1 MPENKTAEVPAEEK
15 TEQLS
20 PKERLKEI
28 TANIEEGIKQLFDTD
43 KYKQYLKTMSQFH
56 RYSLNNTMLI
66 YMQKPDATM
75 VAGFDK
81 WKDKF
86 QRHVGKGEKGIKII
100 APVPHTVKRSR
111 EKIDPDTKAPIM
123 DKDGNP
129 VMEEVEVKV
138 PQFRVVSV
146 FDVSQTYGKP
156 LPTLAKDLQ
165 GDVPRFEAFMD
176 AVIRSSPVPVR
187 TAPGL
192 NGADGYFNL
201 DKHEIVIREDMS
213 QVQTV
218 SAMIHEITHA
228 KLHNRYPE
236 EYDPLDPLAEKPKD
250 RRTEEVEAESVS
262 YAVCQYYGIETSDN
276 SFGYIA
282 EWSRDRELPEL
293 KASLETIN
301 DTASEIISDIDRN
314 LAEIMHERG
323 LDQTKEAE
331 ASEKEP
337 DKETAFQ
344 EMAGDGYLI
353 YQLRED
359 AGNVKFASLEQ
370 MKSQGI
376 TPDRSLYEP
385 VYVAPLES
393 GDKTLHEHLNDLY
406 KKFNIDHPADFTG
419 HSMSVSDVVALKL
432 NGKVSYYFVDSFD
445 FQKLDRFM
453 TDNPLKN
460 AEMSVEDDYGMIDG
474 IINNGKVPALEAAE
488 AKPKAMPSLK
498 DQLSQAKAQAEHQ
511 PRTHENK
518 QKKGMER

>member
-1 MPENKTAEVPAEEK
+1 MPENNAAVTPAEEK
-15 TEQLS
+15 NEQLS
-20 PKERLKEI
+20 PKDRLKEI
-28 TANIEEGIKQLFDTD
+28 TAGIEEGIKQLFQTD
-43 KYKQYLKTMSQFH
+43 KYKQYLNTMSRFH
-56 RYSLNNTMLI
+56 RYSVNNTMLI
-66 YMQKPDATM
+66 YMQKPDATL

-100 APVPHTVKRSR
+100 APVPHTVKKSR
-111 EKIDPDTKAPIM
+111 EKLDPDTKAPIL

-129 VMEEVEVKV
+129 VMEEVEVKI

-156 LPTLAKDLQ
+156 LPTLASDIQ
-165 GDVPRFEAFMD
+165 GDVKHFEAFMD
-176 AVIRSSPVPVR
+176 AVTRSSPVPVR
-187 TAPGL
+187 SEPGK
-192 NGADGYFNL
+192 GGPDGYFNL
-201 DKHEIVIREDMS
+201 DKQEIVIRDGMS

-218 SAMIHEITHA
+218 SALIHEITHA
-228 KLHNRYPE
+228 KLHNHYPE

-282 EWSRDRELPEL
+282 EWSRGRELPEL
-293 KASLETIN
+293 KSSLETIN
-301 DTASEIISDIDRN
+301 ETANEIITEIDRN

-323 LDQTKEAE
+323 LDQKKETE
-331 ASEKEP
+331 APAKEP
-337 DKETAFQ
+337 DKETTLQ
-344 EMAGDGYLI
+344 EMPGDGYLI
-353 YQLRED
+353 YQMRQD
-359 AGNVKFASLEQ
+359 ADQ
-370 MKSQGI
+370 MKFVSLDQMKEQGI

-460 AEMSVEDDYGMIDG
+460 AEMSMEDDYGMIDG
-474 IINNGKVPALEAAE
+474 IINNGKSPALEAE

-498 DQLSQAKAQAEHQ
+498 DQLAQAKTKAEHQ
-511 PRTHENK
+511 PRNHQNK
-518 QKKGMER
+518 EKKGMER